1 MEVRA
6 KKRPI
11 MHRVREVWA
20 DLRVFDVASAHNSRM
35 KKRKLGHSELL
46 ASELGL
52 GCMGMSEWYGPTDDA
67 ESVATIHA
75 AFDEGL
81 NFFDTADVYGNG
93 HNEILLGGAV
103 GRIRQQVV
111 IATKFGFLPNEA
123 GLDGRPE
130 YVREA
135 CDASLSRLGTDYID
149 LYYLHR
155 IDPKVPL
162 EETYGAMAALV
173 TAGKVRC
180 LGLSEVSVASLKK
193 AHAIHPVTALQS
205 EYSVWVRDLE
215 SEIQPACRELG
226 VAIVP
231 YSPLG
236 RGFLTGKISGPEQ
249 FGERD
254 FRTDIPL
261 FETGN
266 FEANL
271 RIVEELRDI
280 AAARHC
286 SASQVALA
294 WLKTRG
300 DDVFP
305 IPGTK
310 RRTWLKEN
318 IGSLQ
323 VVLDSDDIGRIERV
337 SALVRG
343 ARKNTAGME
352 LVDR

>member
-1 MEVRA
+1 
-6 KKRPI
+6 
-11 MHRVREVWA
+11 VREAAV
-20 DLRVFDVASAHNSRM
+20 DLRVFVIASEHNIDV
-35 KKRKLGHSELL
+35 KKLKLGNSELL

-52 GCMGMSEWYGPTDDA
+52 GCMGMSEWYGPTNDR

-75 AFDEGL
+75 AFDAGL

-93 HNEILLGGAV
+93 HNETLLGGAV
-103 GRIRQQVV
+103 GKFRQQII
-111 IATKFGFLPNEA
+111 IATKFGFLPDEA

-180 LGLSEVSVASLKK
+180 LGLSEVSAASLQK

-215 SEIQPACRELG
+215 SEILPVCRALG

-236 RGFLTGKISGPEQ
+236 RGFLTGRISGPEQ

-254 FRTDIPL
+254 FRSDIPL
-261 FETGN
+261 FETAN
-266 FEANL
+266 FAANL
-271 RIVEELRDI
+271 QIVDELRDI
-280 AAARHC
+280 AEARNC

-300 DDVFP
+300 DDIFP

-337 SALVRG
+337 SALVKG
-343 ARKNTAGME
+343 ARKNAAGME

>member
-1 MEVRA
+1 VERL
-6 KKRPI
+6 P
-11 MHRVREVWA
+11 A
-20 DLRVFDVASAHNSRM
+20 DLRVFGMASAHNTRM
-35 KKRKLGHSELL
+35 KKRKLGNSELL

-67 ESVATIHA
+67 ESVATIQA
-75 AFDEGL
+75 AFDDGL

-93 HNEILLGGAV
+93 HNETLLGGAV
-103 GRIRQQVV
+103 KKIRQQVIV
-111 IATKFGFLPNEA
+111 ATKFGFLPNEA

-130 YVREA
+130 YLRGA

-173 TAGKVRC
+173 AAGKVRC
-180 LGLSEVSVASLKK
+180 LGLSEVSAASLKK

-215 SEIQPACRELG
+215 SDIVPACRELG

-236 RGFLTGKISGPEQ
+236 RGFLTGRISGPEQ

-254 FRTDIPL
+254 FRSDIPL
-261 FETGN
+261 FEAGN
-266 FEANL
+266 FAANMK
-271 RIVEELRDI
+271 IVDELRDI
-280 AAARHC
+280 AAARDC

-294 WLKTRG
+294 WLRSRG

-318 IGSLQ
+318 IGALQ
-323 VVLDSDDIGRIERV
+323 VVLDRDDIDRIERV

-343 ARKNTAGME
+343 ARKNAAGME

>member
-1 MEVRA
+1 
-6 KKRPI
+6 
-11 MHRVREVWA
+11 
-20 DLRVFDVASAHNSRM
+20 M
-35 KKRKLGHSELL
+35 KKQQLGNSGLQVSEI
-46 ASELGL
+46 GL
-52 GCMGMSEWYGPTDDA
+52 GCMGMSEWYGPRNDR

-75 AFDEGL
+75 AFDDGL

-93 HNEILLGGAV
+93 HNETLLGGAV
-103 GRIRQQVV
+103 KKFRREV
-111 IATKFGFLPNEA
+111 ILATKFGFLPDES

-130 YVREA
+130 YVRAA
-135 CDASLSRLGTDYID
+135 CDASLARLGTDYID

-155 IDPKVPL
+155 IDPEVPL

-180 LGLSEVSVASLKK
+180 LGLSEVSAGSLKK

-215 SEIQPACRELG
+215 PEIMPACRELG
-226 VAIVP
+226 VAVVP

-236 RGFLTGKISGPEQ
+236 RGFLTGRISGPEQ
-249 FGERD
+249 FGDRD
-254 FRTDIPL
+254 FRSDIPM
-261 FETGN
+261 FEAGN
-266 FEANL
+266 FTANMK
-271 RIVEELRDI
+271 IVEELRKI
-280 AAARHC
+280 AETKNC
-286 SASQVALA
+286 TASQVALA
-294 WLKTRG
+294 WLKARG
-300 DDVFP
+300 DDIFP

-323 VVLDSDDIGRIERV
+323 VVLNSEDIDRIDRV
-337 SALVRG
+337 SALVKG
-343 ARKNTAGME
+343 ARKNAAGME